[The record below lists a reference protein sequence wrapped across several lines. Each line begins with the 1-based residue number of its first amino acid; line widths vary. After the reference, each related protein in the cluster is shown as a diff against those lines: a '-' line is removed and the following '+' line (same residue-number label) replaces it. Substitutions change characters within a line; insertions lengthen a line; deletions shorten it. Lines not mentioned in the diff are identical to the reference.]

1 MSLFPG
7 VQIYYG
13 NHTVKNVNRERVG
26 NPVLGDGIHKG
37 SVWLEVFGF
46 GDYFASN
53 VGYCSGGAVGFSIK
67 GLGLKA

>member
-1 MSLFPG
+1 M
-7 VQIYYG
+7 
-13 NHTVKNVNRERVG
+13 G